1 MKTRVIS
8 GVVGIAIFI
17 GVIYF
22 MPPIV
27 AVIAYS
33 LICALAAYEFLG
45 TTKFVNR
52 GLFLSVCVLA
62 ALAVPSITIY
72 SASFNIL
79 TLIYVLTIVIFL
91 LAIFNP
97 EKVTVDQIA
106 KAYLGAII
114 IPFLLS
120 SVIRIFMLAQNGSVY
135 VLMPF
140 VAAWCSDSG
149 ALLGGIMF
157 GKHKLAPLI
166 SPKKTIEGAIGGVV
180 GGVVGMLIF
189 GLVATFFFKIEVNY
203 GVLAVAGVAG
213 SIVGQLGDLSFSF
226 IKRGAGIKDF
236 GKIMPGHGGVL
247 DRFDSVIFTAP
258 LFEIILHFLKLL

>member
-8 GVVGIAIFI
+8 GAVGIAIFI
-17 GVIYF
+17 AIIYF
-22 MPPIV
+22 MPPIF

-45 TTKFVNR
+45 ATKFVNR
-52 GLFLSVCVLA
+52 GPILVACVLA

-72 SASFNIL
+72 SAGFNIL
-79 TLIYVLTIVIFL
+79 TLVYVLTIVIFIM
-91 LAIFNP
+91 AIFNP
-97 EKVTVDQIA
+97 DKITVDQIA

-120 SVIRIFMLAQNGSVY
+120 SVIRIFVLAQSGSIY

-166 SPKKTIEGAIGGVV
+166 SPKKTVEGAVGGIV
-180 GGVVGMLIF
+180 GGVVGMLVF
-189 GLVATFFFKIEVNY
+189 GAVANGFFSLGANY
-203 GVLAVAGVAG
+203 GLLAIAGVAG
-213 SIVGQLGDLSFSF
+213 SVVGQLGDLSFSF

-258 LFEIILHFLKLL
+258 LFEILLHFLKLL